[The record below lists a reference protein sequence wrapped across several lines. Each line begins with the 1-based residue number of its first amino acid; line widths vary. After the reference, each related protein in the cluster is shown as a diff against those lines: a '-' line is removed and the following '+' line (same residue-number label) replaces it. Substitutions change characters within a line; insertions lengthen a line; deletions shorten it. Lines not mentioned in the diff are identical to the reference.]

1 MSTSRSPL
9 SPLETAAPTLPKAVL
24 AKLEA
29 RQKALDAKRA
39 TRALVANE
47 DAENVVAVVP
57 TKAASAA
64 PPRPAASLSKSSVVA
79 TVTKQTAVKTASA
92 KTQKVP
98 PFSPLPIAATVS
110 APSAPAVV
118 KSAPV
123 SKPRLSSLSK
133 AAAGGGASVKRVEQ
147 ALTPESIEQQTT
159 GFTKWLNHMLVP
171 NAEDTDVASTEAELV
186 SRKAVA
192 AAMTE
197 SATRRKAFSLLY
209 RSGLEDVV
217 RTVNNVC
224 TSDMCV
230 RVRACV
236 SACVLTG
243 LCVAAGNRL
252 GSPRCSHGP
261 RDPRRCG
268 AT

>member
-9 SPLETAAPTLPKAVL
+9 SSLETAAPTLPKAVL

-39 TRALVANE
+39 TRAATTLSGSE

-57 TKAASAA
+57 TKVASAA
-64 PPRPAASLSKSSVVA
+64 PPRPPAAFSTTSIVT
-79 TVTKQTAVKTASA
+79 TVTKQAGAKTVST

-98 PFSPLPIAATVS
+98 PFSPLPIAATVP
-110 APSAPAVV
+110 APSAPVAV

-133 AAAGGGASVKRVEQ
+133 AAAGGSASVKKVEQ

-171 NAEDTDVASTEAELV
+171 NAEDTDAASTEAELV

-224 TSDMCV
+224 IC
-230 RVRACV
+230 
-236 SACVLTG
+236 
-243 LCVAAGNRL
+243 
-252 GSPRCSHGP
+252 
-261 RDPRRCG
+261 
-268 AT
+268 